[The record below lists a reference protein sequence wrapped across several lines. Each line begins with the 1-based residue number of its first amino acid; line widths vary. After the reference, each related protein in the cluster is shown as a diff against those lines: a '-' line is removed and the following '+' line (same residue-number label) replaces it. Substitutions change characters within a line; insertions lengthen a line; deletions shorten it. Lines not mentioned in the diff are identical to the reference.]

1 MLLPMSLG
9 DLLPWYPVAALAIG
23 GVLALYYA
31 LTKPVHALRNAAL
44 AALLLFLA
52 VMRAKGYLNGVL
64 D

>member
-9 DLLPWYPVAALAIG
+9 DLMPWYPVAALAIG

-31 LTKPVHALRNAAL
+31 LTRPVNSLRNAAI

-52 VMRAKGYLNGVL
+52 VMRAKGYLTGVF

>member
-1 MLLPMSLG
+1 MLWRMNLG
-9 DLLPWYPVAALAIG
+9 DLLPWYPIVALAVG
-23 GVLALYYA
+23 GLLALYYA
-31 LTKPVHALRNAAL
+31 LTKPVHTLRNVVL